1 MQKKIYTKAYVSYY
15 IDLQVATSQRE
26 EGGME
31 KKETSLRNH
40 KETSGP
46 QWDHCDLMTINSRA
60 YDKKVGTGCA

>member
-31 KKETSLRNH
+31 KKEMSLRNH
-40 KETSGP
+40 KETSGL
-46 QWDHCDLMTINSRA
+46 QWDHGDLINIDSQA
-60 YDKKVGTGCA
+60 